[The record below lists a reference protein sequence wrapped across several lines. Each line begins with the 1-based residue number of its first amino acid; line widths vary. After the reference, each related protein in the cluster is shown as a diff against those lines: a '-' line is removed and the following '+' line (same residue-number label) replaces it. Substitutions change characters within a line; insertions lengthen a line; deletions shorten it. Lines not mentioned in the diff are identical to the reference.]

1 MLIKNALVFGA
12 DKKFI
17 KRDVFIRNGI
27 FVDEG
32 NKSDEDEVIDANG
45 TYCIPG
51 LIDIHIHGAV
61 NSDVCDATAKAYAEV
76 AKYEAMNG
84 ITAICPA
91 TLTLRV
97 DELEKVLKTGA
108 SFSGELAKKTPD
120 ERHEYADIVGFN
132 MEGPFISR
140 IKKGAQNGKYIIP
153 CDAGIVDRFI
163 KASDG
168 LVKIIGL
175 APEENP
181 DFENYIDEVKGK
193 VIVSLAHTNAGYET
207 AMKAF
212 RAGASHAVHLY
223 NAMTGL
229 EHREPGVV
237 GAVSD
242 SAAVNAELI
251 TDGVHV
257 HEGAVH
263 AAFKMNGEDRIVFI
277 SDSLRCAGMPDG
289 EYILGGQEIIKEGR
303 FARLKE
309 GGNIAGSVSN
319 LRECMVNAVKE
330 MNIPLETAV
339 ACSTINPARAIKI
352 DDSYGSI
359 ESGKK
364 GHALLLNRED
374 LSLNRVIKDGFVI

>member
-1 MLIKNALVFGA
+1 M
-12 DKKFI
+12 
-17 KRDVFIRNGI
+17 
-27 FVDEG
+27 
-32 NKSDEDEVIDANG
+32 
-45 TYCIPG
+45 
-51 LIDIHIHGAV
+51 
-61 NSDVCDATAKAYAEV
+61 
-76 AKYEAMNG
+76 
-84 ITAICPA
+84 
-91 TLTLRV
+91 
-97 DELEKVLKTGA
+97 
-108 SFSGELAKKTPD
+108 
-120 ERHEYADIVGFN
+120 
-132 MEGPFISR
+132 
-140 IKKGAQNGKYIIP
+140 
-153 CDAGIVDRFI
+153 
-163 KASDG
+163 
-168 LVKIIGL
+168 
-175 APEENP
+175 
-181 DFENYIDEVKGK
+181 
-193 VIVSLAHTNAGYET
+193 
-207 AMKAF
+207 
-212 RAGASHAVHLY
+212 
-223 NAMTGL
+223 
-229 EHREPGVV
+229 

-364 GHALLLNRED
+364 GHVLLLNRED